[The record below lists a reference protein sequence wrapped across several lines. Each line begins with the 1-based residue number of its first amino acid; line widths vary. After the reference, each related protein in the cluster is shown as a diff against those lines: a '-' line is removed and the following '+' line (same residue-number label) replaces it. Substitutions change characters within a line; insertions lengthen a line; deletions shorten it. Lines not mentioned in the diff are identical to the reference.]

1 MNEKNKELI
10 IVGNGID
17 LSAGLKSSY
26 GDFFNNRI
34 EVTRLLSSL
43 NKKLTYD
50 EGKID
55 WHRDLEEDET
65 LKILKHAIYFYNLS
79 FWDLP
84 EISERYVNL
93 NWEGI
98 ENDIKNTLLKY
109 FDKNGSLYKEVPC
122 FFREIKNN
130 KEEINYCS
138 KSLLLLYLIEE
149 IKRPE
154 NISNIKTYKLD
165 DDKYVRNLISQFM
178 YNQLIDFEN
187 TFKEYLSIQANN
199 ADYIENSKLLYNE
212 LVSKNRASVVLSF
225 NYTNPLG
232 IGITDDTNSRE
243 KYNIDNYYHVHGSLN
258 GEIIFGIDDNYI
270 ERDTS
275 IREKNNN
282 YTEKD
287 TSIPKKNNNNTE
299 KDTSIREK
307 NDNYIEKDTNITE
320 INKFTKTYR
329 IMRED
334 NDLNIDIYDGIDVI
348 KFYGHSLSKADN
360 SYFQSIFDYC
370 DIYNNMITL
379 EFYYSNYGDE
389 DREGETKDLVYD
401 LIERYGN
408 TLDNKN
414 KGKNLLHKMNIEGR
428 IKVRELKTSIK

>member
-43 NKKLTYD
+43 NKKLTYNK
-50 EGKID
+50 GKID
-55 WHRDLEEDET
+55 WHRELEEDET

-84 EISERYVNL
+84 EISERYVDP

-98 ENDIKNTLLKY
+98 ENDIKNILLEY
-109 FDKNGSLYKEVPC
+109 FDKSKLWYKEISRV
-122 FFREIKNN
+122 FRWLKSN
-130 KEEINYCS
+130 KEEIKIYDCM

-270 ERDTS
+270 E
-275 IREKNNN
+275 
-282 YTEKD
+282 
-287 TSIPKKNNNNTE
+287 
-299 KDTSIREK
+299 
-307 NDNYIEKDTNITE
+307 KDTNVTE

-428 IKVRELKTSIK
+428 IKVRELKTPIK